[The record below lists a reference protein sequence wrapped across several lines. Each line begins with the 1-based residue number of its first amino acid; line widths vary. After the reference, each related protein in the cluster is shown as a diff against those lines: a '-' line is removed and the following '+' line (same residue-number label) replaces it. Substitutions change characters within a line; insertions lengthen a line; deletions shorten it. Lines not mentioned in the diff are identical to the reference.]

1 MQMHGI
7 LIADDARS
15 WFESG
20 MVRDVTVR
28 GNHFIECAEPVI
40 NIAPEND
47 QNAGPVHRNIRIE
60 NNRFE
65 LIGIP
70 AISAKSVEGL
80 KITNNLFQERKAT
93 TLEQLI
99 TTTDCTQVEIENNRQ
114 EVKQ

>member
-1 MQMHGI
+1 M
-7 LIADDARS
+7 
-15 WFESG
+15 
-20 MVRDVTVR
+20 
-28 GNHFIECAEPVI
+28 I

-47 QNAGPVHRNIRIE
+47 RNAGAVHRNIRIE

-80 KITNNLFQERKAT
+80 KINNNLFQERKAT